1 MNKIELVNELKKIS
15 KESICDV
22 LCSLMDDEIIDITD
36 INKSYT
42 RHLQSIIDNK
52 NKIIEEADTCIYNSL
67 FTDSIGEPSTKENI
81 IKKINL
87 LDKLGTHNIEGIMNY
102 LKNIKDENTK

>member
-67 FTDSIGEPSTKENI
+67 FTDSLGEPADNDAMIRKLEW
-81 IKKINL
+81 
-87 LDKLGTHNIEGIMNY
+87 LDKLGTHNMDGIYGY
-102 LKNIKDENTK
+102 LKKIH